1 MGRETMGAKQALR
14 KETLVLQK
22 KEYWILVQYKY
33 LFKKRNINK
42 QF

>member
-22 KEYWILVQYKY
+22 KEYWYSTSIFLK
-33 LFKKRNINK
+33 NAI
-42 QF
+42 